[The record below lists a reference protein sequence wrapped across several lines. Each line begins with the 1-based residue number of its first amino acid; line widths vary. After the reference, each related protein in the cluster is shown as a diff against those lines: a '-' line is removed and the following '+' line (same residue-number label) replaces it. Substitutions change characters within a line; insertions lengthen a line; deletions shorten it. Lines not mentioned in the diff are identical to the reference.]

1 MNHKRVQYT
10 KSKSGKDV
18 FLGSI
23 FSNSAGSLPGPASAL
38 LPHPQQPPQGG
49 MLLAP
54 ALCVSPPS
62 TGLVLLPAPG
72 VLCRSGSN
80 PANLHDDEASSAGW
94 VLRGLGRNMPCPLE
108 RSTEGSPAQEDW
120 GSWQV
125 GGGGQAG
132 AAPAKDSSVLSP
144 AELMPSWSS

>member
-1 MNHKRVQYT
+1 MNHKRAQYT
-10 KSKSGKDV
+10 KSKSEKNV

-23 FSNSAGSLPGPASAL
+23 FSNSAGSLPGPASVL
-38 LPHPQQPPQGG
+38 FPHPQQPPQGG

-54 ALCVSPPS
+54 ALCVPPS
-62 TGLVLLPAPG
+62 TGLRPSAAPG

-108 RSTEGSPAQEDW
+108 RSTEGSLAQEDW
-120 GSWQV
+120 GPWQV

-132 AAPAKDSSVLSP
+132 AAPAKDSSALSP
-144 AELMPSWSS
+144 AELMSSWPS

>member
-1 MNHKRVQYT
+1 
-10 KSKSGKDV
+10 
-18 FLGSI
+18 
-23 FSNSAGSLPGPASAL
+23 
-38 LPHPQQPPQGG
+38 

-54 ALCVSPPS
+54 ALCVPPS
-62 TGLVLLPAPG
+62 TGLRPSAAPG
-72 VLCRSGSN
+72 VLGRSGSN

-125 GGGGQAG
+125 GGVARQGQHPPRTARLYCPLSLCPAG
-132 AAPAKDSSVLSP
+132 P
-144 AELMPSWSS
+144 AEESLPRA

>member
-1 MNHKRVQYT
+1 M
-10 KSKSGKDV
+10 S
-18 FLGSI
+18 FLVPS
-23 FSNSAGSLPGPASAL
+23 SATVLGACLAQPQPSSPTPSSLPRVACCWHQPSVFPPFHWPRPSA
-38 LPHPQQPPQGG
+38 
-49 MLLAP
+49 
-54 ALCVSPPS
+54 
-62 TGLVLLPAPG
+62 APG